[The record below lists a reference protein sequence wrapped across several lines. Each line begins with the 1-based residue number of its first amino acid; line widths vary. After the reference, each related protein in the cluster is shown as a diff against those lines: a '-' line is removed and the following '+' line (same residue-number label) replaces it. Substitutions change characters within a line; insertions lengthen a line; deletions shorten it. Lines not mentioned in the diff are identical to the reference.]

1 MQRRKSGESRM
12 KKKIRGFGRVSV
24 PRRLAPAG
32 TALAKTMFAVFMTG
46 AMLLMFAGC
55 STWDSFVSGLSDEE
69 TEEVVRIGIFE
80 PITGDDKEMGAL
92 EIQGIE
98 LAHELY
104 PDALGKPVELFYGDN
119 KSDVNVAEDAAKEL
133 VDERV
138 AVVLGSYTSTLSLVG
153 GEIFAEA
160 KIPMIG
166 ITCTN
171 PLVTAV
177 NDYAARVCFVD
188 SFQGNAAAK
197 YVYESLHL
205 EKAAVLS
212 EAENDYAAAMAQQ
225 FSDKLA
231 SLTGDP
237 NAVVKTVNYAKGTED
252 FSGQLAQLQLTG
264 TNVVYFPSGLEDAL
278 TVFEEAKGLGLTFIG
293 TDTWGTQ
300 EFLERGGSSVEGAV
314 YTAIFDA
321 ETNLSDRTNVFLE
334 SYAKKYGRD
343 KTPESAVA
351 LGFDAYVVAR
361 EAINRAGTALDG
373 DAIMA
378 EMIKIKELPGAT
390 GLITLSENGDPIKPV
405 AINIVSGGAFVH
417 EYTAEPVWG
426 Q

>member
-1 MQRRKSGESRM
+1 M
-12 KKKIRGFGRVSV
+12 KKKKTYAL
-24 PRRLAPAG
+24 LAVA
-32 TALAKTMFAVFMTG
+32 AAFVLS
-46 AMLLMFAGC
+46 LSGC
-55 STWDSFVSGLSDEE
+55 ATWDSFVAGLSHEE

-80 PITGDDKEMGAL
+80 PITGEDKEMGAL

-104 PDALGKPVELFYGDN
+104 PEALGKPVELFYGDN
-119 KSDVNVAEDAAKEL
+119 KSDVSVAEDAAREL
-133 VDERV
+133 VDQRV

-153 GEIFAEA
+153 GEIFEEAE
-160 KIPMIG
+160 IPMVG

-171 PLVTAV
+171 PLVTTA
-177 NDYAARVCFVD
+177 NQYGARVCFVD
-188 SFQGNAAAK
+188 AFQGNAAAK

-205 EKAAVLS
+205 EQAVVLA

-231 SLTGDP
+231 SLTDDP
-237 NAVVKTVNYAKGTED
+237 EAVVKTINYTKGTED
-252 FSGQLAQLQLTG
+252 FAGQLAQIQVSG
-264 TNVVYFPSGLEDAL
+264 VKVVYFPSGQKDAL
-278 TVFEEAKGLGLTFIG
+278 TALKQAKGMGITFIG
-293 TDTWGTQ
+293 TDTWGT
-300 EFLERGGSSVEGAV
+300 EDFLTEGGDAVEGAV

-321 ETNLSDRTNVFLE
+321 ETNLSEQTNIFLE
-334 SYAKKYGRD
+334 SYAKKYGKD

-351 LGFDAYVVAR
+351 LGFDAYLVAR
-361 EAINRAGTALDG
+361 EAINRAGTALSG
-373 DAIMA
+373 AAIME

-390 GLITLSENGDPIKPV
+390 GLITLSDNGDPIKPV